1 MLTGVP
7 PSEIL
12 DMDMTMFT
20 ALSEAAVDGA
30 TRWNQDTE
38 LLASLLE
45 MLHAHYLL
53 TARANGAKQTGKPM
67 RVPRPGDRADNKPEP
82 VSPAAFA
89 TFLRSQ

>member
-12 DMDMTMFT
+12 DMDITMFN
-20 ALSEAAVDGA
+20 ALSEAAVSDA
-30 TRWNQDTE
+30 TRWSQDTE

-45 MLHAHYLL
+45 LVHAHYLL
-53 TARANGAKQTGKPM
+53 TAKANGAKQTGKPL
-67 RVPRPGDRADNKPEP
+67 RVTRPGEQPEKTEAMT
-82 VSPAAFA
+82 PASFA